1 MLSQSF
7 RSQETDS
14 KKKCSKSKEQS
25 EASPYRPSSRN
36 AGSYS
41 FPRCNHNVFHYVFQ
55 DYIHVQDIL
64 PIKAECMVCSSVLP
78 KFYTHPV
85 SMTVDEG
92 GVARFQCEINGV
104 PEANITWERNR
115 LPLNTTDNR

>member
-1 MLSQSF
+1 
-7 RSQETDS
+7 
-14 KKKCSKSKEQS
+14 
-25 EASPYRPSSRN
+25 
-36 AGSYS
+36 
-41 FPRCNHNVFHYVFQ
+41 
-55 DYIHVQDIL
+55 
-64 PIKAECMVCSSVLP
+64 MVYFLALP

-115 LPLNTTDNR
+115 VPLNNTDRR